1 MNIEGLVRIHK
12 TGGSVVVREVKGNV
26 DVDGRGRDVEA
37 TGVTGAVSV
46 NGEFSGAVQF
56 ANVAQTLRFRSSRT
70 DLTAQ
75 KLTGHM
81 SMELGSLDASGVD
94 GPFEIATKQK
104 DISLEDFK
112 HSVKI
117 STSNGDV
124 RLQTSTPLTQ
134 PVSVDVNKGGIE
146 LEVPAKAN
154 FQVDASSR
162 HGDVECDFQGLKVNK
177 ESETPTI
184 SGTLGKGGPLVR
196 LQASY
201 GTIHLR
207 PYSGGPA
214 GSPPG
219 HQATPAPPAPPA
231 PPADE
236 AQKTTTRL
244 YRPRARP
251 AHLKPLAPL
260 ARARRVAFSIN

>member
-1 MNIEGLVRIHK
+1 VMNVEGLVRIHK

-56 ANVAQTLRFRSSRT
+56 ANVGQTLRFRSSRT

-134 PVSVDVNKGGIE
+134 PVNVEVNKGGIE
-146 LEVPAKAN
+146 LEVPARAN

-184 SGTLGKGGPLVR
+184 TGTVGKGGPMVR

-207 PYSGGPA
+207 PYSSGAP
-214 GSPPG
+214 SEHLEHPRN
-219 HQATPAPPAPPA
+219 PAPPTPSG
-231 PPADE
+231 DE
-236 AQKTTTRL
+236 AEKTTTRL
-244 YRPRARP
+244 HR
-251 AHLKPLAPL
+251 PLARSAHFKPPVPR
-260 ARARRVAFSIN
+260 ARARRVAFSVN

>member
-1 MNIEGLVRIHK
+1 
-12 TGGSVVVREVKGNV
+12 
-26 DVDGRGRDVEA
+26 VDGRGRDVEA

-56 ANVAQTLRFRSSRT
+56 ANVGQTLRFRSSRT

-94 GPFEIATKQK
+94 GPFEIATRQK

-134 PVSVDVNKGGIE
+134 PINVDVNKGGIE
-146 LEVPAKAN
+146 LDVPAKAN

-162 HGDVECDFQGLKVNK
+162 HGDVECDFQGLKVDK
-177 ESETPTI
+177 EGETPTI
-184 SGTLGKGGPLVR
+184 SGTVGKGGPMVR

-207 PYSGGPA
+207 PYSPGA
-214 GSPPG
+214 PPERLERPRN
-219 HQATPAPPAPPA
+219 PAPPAPPA
-231 PPADE
+231 PAGDE

-244 YRPRARP
+244 HRPLARS
-251 AHLKPLAPL
+251 AHLKPLVP
-260 ARARRVAFSIN
+260 RARRVAFSVN